1 MNIELTYMEV
11 LNLKNL
17 LDNQIEKFDENI
29 EFYNKHKH
37 LDLPGIVDYYIGR
50 KEDNIKLLSKLE
62 NQ

>member
-17 LDNQIEKFDENI
+17 LDNQIEKFDEMI
-29 EFYNKHKH
+29 EFYTQHKQ